1 MKEGDIVS
9 VITMSG
15 EYIGKLVS
23 NRHDCVE
30 LADPRIIVNTP
41 EGKMGFAKGICVTGC
56 VNPTSVTIQN
66 YVFMT
71 ETNDDIW
78 VLRSEVEAKTS
89 NQASSVSSSSTTN
102 HQQQQNG
109 IMDLKKFIT

>member
-9 VITMSG
+9 VITVSG

-30 LADPRIIVNTP
+30 LQTLELREYTRSKNGLWLKVFVY
-41 EGKMGFAKGICVTGC
+41 GLCQL
-56 VNPTSVTIQN
+56 TSVSIQN

-71 ETNDDIW
+71 ETNDDIKAPI
-78 VLRSEVEAKTS
+78 LQS
-89 NQASSVSSSSTTN
+89 ASKC
-102 HQQQQNG
+102 QKRKR
-109 IMDLKKFIT
+109 L